1 MVKTPYITRLL
12 FFSITWFAIACS
24 DDNDAPPVVE
34 KILVESVKVESRTAQ
49 QLKTLVQLSGRDI
62 DPSIMKYDVNTYR
75 VTYKTTYKGGE
86 IVASGVIALPFTT
99 ERVGMVSVQH
109 GTIVQQSDAPSAQG
123 AGSLDLIVYAA
134 MASSGFIV
142 VVPDMIG
149 FGQSK
154 NIFHP
159 YYVEEAIA
167 QAIVDNVRAAA
178 ELAEDDDVSFNNR
191 LFLAGYSE
199 GGYATMAAHKA
210 LEAEPLEDIDLI
222 ASFPAAGGY
231 DIEAMQHY
239 IFNLTQYPQPYYLA
253 YVGRSYQL
261 FYDQNA
267 LLQDFFNEPYASR
280 IPQLFDG
287 SNNSGNINSQL
298 TSNMSELIRED
309 LRLNLDTDARY
320 AYIRNAFAENSL
332 TDWVPSIPMYMY
344 HGQQDTTVPYENSV
358 TTYQKLIANGASAET
373 LKLIPLPGKD
383 HGTGIDPYIDDVI
396 KKMQQMK

>member
-1 MVKTPYITRLL
+1 MIKTPSITRLL
-12 FFSITWFAIACS
+12 FFSITWFVIACS
-24 DDNDAPPVVE
+24 DDNNPPPVVE
-34 KILVESVKVESRTAQ
+34 KVLVESVKIESRTAQ
-49 QLKTLVQLSGRDI
+49 QLKTLVQFSGRDI
-62 DPSIMKYDVNTYR
+62 DPSIMKYNVNTYR
-75 VTYKTTYKGGE
+75 VTYKTTYKGDE

-99 ERVGMVSVQH
+99 DQVGMVSVQH
-109 GTIVQQSDAPSAQG
+109 GTIVQQTDAPSAQG
-123 AGSLDLIVYAA
+123 AGSFDLVVYAA

-210 LEAEPLEDIDLI
+210 IEAEPIKDIDLV

-231 DIEAMQHY
+231 DIQAMQHY
-239 IFNLTQYPQPYYLA
+239 IFNQDQYPQPYYLA
-253 YVGRSYQL
+253 YVARSYQL
-261 FYDQNA
+261 YYEKSG
-267 LLQDFFNEPYASR
+267 LLADFFNEPYVSR
-280 IPQLFDG
+280 IPNLFDG
-287 SNNSGNINSQL
+287 ITSAGNINVQL
-298 TSNMSELIRED
+298 SNRMGELIRED
-309 LRLNLDTDARY
+309 LRLNLDTDTRY

-332 TDWVPSIPMYMY
+332 TDWAPSIPMYMY

-358 TTYQKLIANGASAET
+358 TTYQKLIANGTSAET
-373 LKLIPLPGKD
+373 LKFIPLPGKD
-383 HGTGIDPYIDDVI
+383 HTTGIDPYIDDVI
-396 KKMQQMK
+396 KKMQQLK

>member
-1 MVKTPYITRLL
+1 MVSCITRLL
-12 FFSITWFAIACS
+12 FFSIAWFAIACS
-24 DDNDAPPVVE
+24 DNDAPPVVE
-34 KILVESVKVESRTAQ
+34 RVPVQALKVDSRTAQ
-49 QLKTLVQLSGRDI
+49 QLKTLVQFSGRDI
-62 DPSIMKYDVNTYR
+62 DPSIMKYDVNTYS
-75 VTYKTTYKGGE
+75 VSYKTTYKGDD
-86 IVASGVIALPFTT
+86 IVVSGLIALPFTT
-99 ERVGMVSVQH
+99 ESVGMVSIQH
-109 GTIVQQSDAPSAQG
+109 GTIVQQNEAPSAQLP
-123 AGSLDLIVYAA
+123 GSLDLIVYAA

-149 FGQSK
+149 FGQSM

-159 YYVEEAIA
+159 YYVEEPIA
-167 QAIVDNVRAAA
+167 QAIVDNVRAAVQ
-178 ELAEDDDVSFNNR
+178 LAKDEDVTFNNR

-210 LEAEPLEDIDLI
+210 LEAKPLKDIGLI

-253 YVGRSYQL
+253 YVGRSYQQ
-261 FYDQNA
+261 FYGQNN

-280 IPQLFDG
+280 IPLLFDG
-287 SNNSGNINSQL
+287 NNNSGNINSQL
-298 TSNMSELIRED
+298 SYNMAELIRED
-309 LRLNLDTDARY
+309 LRLKIDTDTRY

-358 TTYQKLIANGASAET
+358 TTYQKLIANGASAEI
-373 LKLIPLPGKD
+373 LKFIPLPGKD
-383 HGTGIDPYIDDVI
+383 HATGIDPYIDDVI